1 MKRLRLFA
9 LLCGFMMSTLSW
21 AADTLR
27 ISGANDIR
35 IIGYLKEYV
44 DCSKAM
50 VVDSVLM
57 RWRQGD
63 FSDVAPER
71 TISRG
76 VTSCQHWFSLTLHN
90 TSDKAK
96 DYLWN
101 FYYDGIKF
109 TLYEVDSA
117 LTGIVEE
124 REMSHY
130 TPMSEREVNLRSVS
144 FRIPMQPDE
153 CKTFLLKTEVYG
165 RQNLYFPTDISTE
178 RDILSYELGFS
189 LLTGH
194 YFGFFIFAIVFSL
207 SLFIVLRSRFYAMMS
222 GYLVSLLCFN
232 ILEYLHGSYLIP
244 ESLYPYWAMV
254 PKIVWLAFTLYFNVY
269 VFQSFTAQE
278 KYLPNLNRLLSRF
291 NRLVFFITWVF
302 LGLYLYYFP
311 SAEVLQIIQP
321 LFAGLLLIQ
330 TLILLVNI
338 GYAVFRR
345 TPYILHYLIGNGLL
359 FVSVLLYLLNTF
371 DIMSLPLLFKP
382 GNIIFAF
389 AFESAYLMIVFAV
402 KYKRD
407 VDKFVRDLTIGE
419 ERRAK
424 LTVELLTT
432 QEKERQRIARDIHDG
447 IGGTLQALRLM
458 LSQEKLNAEKGIND
472 TIKGLN
478 DEFRHLV
485 YQIAPKHLDSLGLF
499 GVIERDATFYSPHPQ
514 ITCYLEGDERLL
526 PWDLK
531 INVYRIYQELLT
543 NALKHG
549 QGLTTVDIQLLIDE
563 DAVTILVEN
572 DYSTDLKR
580 KGDTGNGVTNIRSRI
595 AYYDGTYKVEEG
607 ENRYTVEISIP
618 LQNKERKKHDS
629 TSNH

>member
-1 MKRLRLFA
+1 
-9 LLCGFMMSTLSW
+9 
-21 AADTLR
+21 
-27 ISGANDIR
+27 
-35 IIGYLKEYV
+35 
-44 DCSKAM
+44 
-50 VVDSVLM
+50 
-57 RWRQGD
+57 
-63 FSDVAPER
+63 
-71 TISRG
+71 
-76 VTSCQHWFSLTLHN
+76 
-90 TSDKAK
+90 
-96 DYLWN
+96 
-101 FYYDGIKF
+101 
-109 TLYEVDSA
+109 
-117 LTGIVEE
+117 
-124 REMSHY
+124 
-130 TPMSEREVNLRSVS
+130 
-144 FRIPMQPDE
+144 
-153 CKTFLLKTEVYG
+153 
-165 RQNLYFPTDISTE
+165 
-178 RDILSYELGFS
+178 
-189 LLTGH
+189 
-194 YFGFFIFAIVFSL
+194 
-207 SLFIVLRSRFYAMMS
+207 
-222 GYLVSLLCFN
+222 
-232 ILEYLHGSYLIP
+232 
-244 ESLYPYWAMV
+244 
-254 PKIVWLAFTLYFNVY
+254 
-269 VFQSFTAQE
+269 
-278 KYLPNLNRLLSRF
+278 
-291 NRLVFFITWVF
+291 
-302 LGLYLYYFP
+302 
-311 SAEVLQIIQP
+311 
-321 LFAGLLLIQ
+321 
-330 TLILLVNI
+330 
-338 GYAVFRR
+338 
-345 TPYILHYLIGNGLL
+345 
-359 FVSVLLYLLNTF
+359 
-371 DIMSLPLLFKP
+371 P

-595 AYYDGTYKVEEG
+595 
-607 ENRYTVEISIP
+607 
-618 LQNKERKKHDS
+618 
-629 TSNH
+629 